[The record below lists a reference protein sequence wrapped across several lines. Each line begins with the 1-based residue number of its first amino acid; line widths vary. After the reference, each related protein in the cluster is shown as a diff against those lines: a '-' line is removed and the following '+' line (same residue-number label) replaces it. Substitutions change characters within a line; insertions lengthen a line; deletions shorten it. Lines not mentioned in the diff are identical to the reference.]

1 MFQKDIPKQIVNIVM
16 IMMTKKPKNCII
28 CLDMN
33 NLYGHAMSQYLP
45 YGGFKCFKNTDE
57 IINKILNKRDD
68 SLHGH
73 FLEVDLE

>member
-1 MFQKDIPKQIVNIVM
+1 
-16 IMMTKKPKNCII
+16 
-28 CLDMN
+28 MN

-68 SLHGH
+68 SLHCY
-73 FLEVDLE
+73 FLEEDLE